1 MKFTKGRWMYREGIT
16 ASHIG
21 QIRDVR
27 KEGDK
32 ICLYSVPYTADVRGI
47 GGPAI
52 EIHLSSPQPNII
64 RMEAYHFLGS
74 GRKMPSFELNDANVS
89 PVVEDTAE
97 LLTFTSGDLTL
108 VVTKRPCDFT
118 FYYKGKKL
126 AKVERN
132 QVGLSMIST
141 IRALDEDYMRQQ
153 MDLDFVNIHSAATKT
168 NSYMAVRMGVDLGE
182 KIYGFGERFTPFVK
196 NGQVVNT
203 WNDDGGTN
211 TEIAYKSIPFYISNR
226 GYGVL
231 VNDSGPVSY
240 EVCSEAVTGVQFS
253 VPGEKIDFMV
263 IGGDDMKGVLSNYT
277 TLTGKPALPPAWSFG
292 LWLSSS
298 FTTKYDEET
307 VMHFVNGMKERHIPL
322 RVFHFD
328 CFWMRE
334 NEWCNFMW
342 DSQMFPDI
350 DGQLRRMREDHE
362 LKICVWINPYIGQK
376 SPLFREAMDAG
387 YLLKKENG
395 DVWQWDL
402 WQSGL
407 ALVDFTNP
415 DAWRWYQDKLEV
427 LLRQGVDCMKTDFGE
442 RVPTDVTY
450 FDGSDPLRMHNM
462 YTYLYNKCVFEVI
475 RRVKGENEALVFA
488 RSATVGGQKFPV
500 HWGGDCDSK
509 YLSMAE
515 SLRGGL
521 SLCMSGF
528 GFWSHDISGFEG
540 TAAADLYK
548 RWAAFGLLSTHSR
561 LHGSRSY
568 RVPWLFSKEG
578 EQNGE
583 ESVAVLRHFCEL
595 KCQLMPYIF
604 ASAVHTHNT
613 GVPLMRAMVLEF
625 PEDICCEDL
634 DRQYMFGERL
644 LVAPVFTKEGDVT
657 YYLPEGEWTH
667 LLSGEVKQGGKWIKE
682 TYDFFSLPLFV
693 RENTI
698 LPIGSNDQMPDYDYT
713 DGLTLQVYSLKD
725 SAETVVCNT
734 EGEEVLRVTAMRNG
748 DTVTVNLNGQYREAK
763 LQLVN
768 VSSVRDVV
776 GARVEKTDRDV
787 FLRVEKDEISFT
799 V

>member
-27 KEGDK
+27 KEGDR
-32 ICLYSVPYTADVRGI
+32 ICLYSVPYVADVRRI

-64 RMEAYHFLGS
+64 RVEAYHFLGS
-74 GRKMPSFELNDANVS
+74 HRKMPNFELNDANVS
-89 PVVEDTAE
+89 PVVEDTVE
-97 LLTFTSGDLTL
+97 SLTFTSGDLSL
-108 VVTKRPCDFT
+108 AVTKRPCDFT

-132 QVGLSMIST
+132 QEGLSMIST

-196 NGQVVNT
+196 NGQAVNT

-211 TEIAYKSIPFYISNR
+211 TELAYKSIPFYISNR

-231 VNDSGPVSY
+231 VNDAGPVSY

-263 IGGDDMKGVLSNYT
+263 IGGDDMKGVLSSYT

-334 NEWCNFMW
+334 NEWCNFRW

-350 DGQLRRMREDHE
+350 DGQLRRMREEHG

-387 YLLKKENG
+387 YLLKKDNG

-415 DAWRWYQDKLEV
+415 DAWRWYQNKLET

-442 RVPTDVTY
+442 RVPTNVTY

-475 RRVKGENEALVFA
+475 KRVKGENEALVFA

-540 TAAADLYK
+540 TATADLYK
-548 RWAAFGLLSTHSR
+548 RWTAFGLLSTHSR

-595 KCQLMPYIF
+595 KCRLMPYIF

-667 LLSGEVKQGGKWIKE
+667 LLSGEMKQGGKWIKE

-698 LPIGSNDQMPDYDYT
+698 LPFGSNAQMPDYDYT
-713 DGLTLQVYSLKD
+713 DGLTLQIYNLKD

-734 EGEEVLRVTAMRNG
+734 EGEEVLCVTATRNG
-748 DTVTVNLNGQYREAK
+748 DAVTVNLNGQYRDTK

-768 VSSVRDVV
+768 VSTVRDVV
-776 GARVEKTDRDV
+776 GARVEKTDRDI
-787 FLRVEKDEISFT
+787 FLCVEKDEISFT
-799 V
+799 I

>member
-27 KEGDK
+27 KIGNK
-32 ICLYSVPYTADVRGI
+32 ICLYSVPYAADVRGM
-47 GGPAI
+47 GGPTI

-74 GRKMPSFELNDANVS
+74 GRKMPSFELNEANVS

-97 LLTFTSGDLTL
+97 SLTFTSGDLSL
-108 VVTKRPCDFT
+108 VVIKRPCDFT

-132 QVGLSMIST
+132 QVGLTMIST
-141 IRALDEDYMRQQ
+141 IRALNEDYMRQQ
-153 MDLDFVNIHSAATKT
+153 MDLDFVNIHGAATKT
-168 NSYMAVRMGVDLGE
+168 NSFMAVRMGVELGE

-203 WNDDGGTN
+203 WNEDGGTN

-350 DGQLRRMREDHE
+350 DGQLRRMKEDHG
-362 LKICVWINPYIGQK
+362 LKLCVWINPYIGQK
-376 SPLFREAMDAG
+376 SPLFREAMEAG

-402 WQSGL
+402 WQAGL

-415 DAWRWYQDKLEV
+415 DAVRWYQDKLEV

-442 RVPTDVTY
+442 RVPTDVAY

-475 RRVKGENEALVFA
+475 KRVKGEKEALVFA

-540 TAAADLYK
+540 TASADLYK

-583 ESVAVLRHFCEL
+583 ESVAVVRHFCEL
-595 KCQLMPYIF
+595 KCRLMPYIF

-613 GVPLMRAMVLEF
+613 GVPFMRAMVLEF

-644 LVAPVFTKEGDVT
+644 LVAPVFTKDGDVT

-667 LLSGEVKQGGKWIKE
+667 LLAGEVKQGGKWIKE
-682 TYDFFSLPLFV
+682 NYDFFSLPLFV

-698 LPIGSNDQMPDYDYT
+698 LPIGGNDQMPDYDYT

-734 EGEEVLRVTAMRNG
+734 EGEEVLRVTATRNG
-748 DTVTVNLNGQYREAK
+748 DAVTVNLNGQYREAK

-768 VSSVRDVV
+768 VSSVRDVT
-776 GARVEKTDRDV
+776 GARIEKTDRDV
-787 FLRVEKDEISFT
+787 FLCVEKDEISFT